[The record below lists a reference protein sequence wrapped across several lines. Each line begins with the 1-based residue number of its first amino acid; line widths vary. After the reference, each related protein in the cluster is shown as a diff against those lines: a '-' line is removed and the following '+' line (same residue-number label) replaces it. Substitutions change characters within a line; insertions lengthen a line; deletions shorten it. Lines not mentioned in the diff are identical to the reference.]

1 MAAQYGSNEC
11 NAGLLRMSLVTVS
24 FMESMDFHVMSI
36 CSTYHLPYLDVERL
50 IEQTDATNENALVK
64 EM

>member
-1 MAAQYGSNEC
+1 
-11 NAGLLRMSLVTVS
+11 
-24 FMESMDFHVMSI
+24 MESMDFHVMSI